1 MGGRGASGAGKHRK
15 ISGTTASGQPGRFND
30 MTNDFAGMSL
40 HEFENAIRGKST
52 EYLGGFDKD
61 GKLIVAG
68 TSGEK
73 GAVVVPTGHPDFA
86 KVTTLTHNH
95 PSDANRPLGG
105 TFSEAD
111 IQVLGKY
118 SQLNSMRAVANG
130 KGEHSYIMQ
139 KSGRRTANPGGLT
152 IAALRA
158 EATNKLDKM
167 GNSAVAKARKNVGRP
182 LTTAEYNRVF
192 IGGMKKAWTDIAKQ
206 NGYDYV
212 PLKKAPW

>member
-1 MGGRGASGAGKHRK
+1 MGGRGASSSGKHRK
-15 ISGTTASGQPGRFND
+15 ISGTTASGKPGRFFD
-30 MTNDFAGMSL
+30 MTRNFTGMSL
-40 HEFENAIRGKST
+40 HEFENAIRGKSS

-61 GKLIVAG
+61 GNLIVAG

-73 GAVVVPTGHPDFA
+73 GSVVIPTGHPEFS
-86 KVTTLTHNH
+86 KITTITHNH

-111 IQVLGKY
+111 VQILGRY

-130 KGEHSYIMQ
+130 KGEHSYIMN
-139 KSGRRTANPGGLT
+139 KSGRKTANSDGLRVS
-152 IAALRA
+152 AQNA
-158 EATNKLDKM
+158 ELSGKLDRM
-167 GNSAVAKARKNVGRP
+167 GNANVARVQQNVGRP
-182 LTTAEYNRVF
+182 LTNAEINRAY

-206 NGYDYV
+206 NGYDYI

>member
-15 ISGTTASGQPGRFND
+15 ISGTTASGKPGRFND
-30 MTNDFAGMSL
+30 MTSNFAGMSL
-40 HEFENAIRGKST
+40 HEFENAVRGKST

-61 GKLIVAG
+61 GNLIIAG
-68 TSGEK
+68 TSGKK
-73 GAVVVPTGHPDFA
+73 GAVIVPTGHPDFS
-86 KVTTLTHNH
+86 KITTITHNH

-111 IQVLGKY
+111 VKILGRY
-118 SQLNSMRAVANG
+118 SQLNSMRAVASG

-139 KSGRRTANPGGLT
+139 KSSSGKANPSGLKN
-152 IAALRA
+152 AALSA
-158 EATNKLDKM
+158 EMTNKLSAM

-192 IGGMKKAWTDIAKQ
+192 IGGMKNAWSDIAKH
-206 NGYDYV
+206 NGYDYIT
-212 PLKKAPW
+212 LKKAPW